1 MYENSTTFTEA
12 SRTKLNLPSALL
24 GLHLDEFNVSLKL
37 RPMEALYYKHRKYY
51 PSTKN
56 ETKYEKY

>member
-37 RPMEALYYKHRKYY
+37 RPMDALYYKH
-51 PSTKN
+51 
-56 ETKYEKY
+56 TKY